1 MPPKST
7 NKNSV
12 GRAKAAQTQ
21 KTAGSRTV
29 APRTSQKS
37 SVNTSA
43 NKDVNPLDPMR
54 GRPGVLPAPVIKLP
68 VAGSR
73 VSQQFGNVPSNQS
86 ISYASKT
93 NLGTDFAAP
102 EGSNITS
109 IVDGEIVGIN
119 PNSGA
124 WGNQLIVRNSKGVEQ
139 AYNHMSGYGD
149 VKVGQKVKAGDVL
162 GQVGRTGQT
171 TGAHLDLETTV
182 NGTSVPLDKAFLG
195 YRFEGFGGAEKG
207 VAGAQGYNRSQRAF
221 YDTSDLS
228 KSTGSSYAYGSG
240 SGTTS
245 ASGVGTTDASS
256 GSSRSNSFSTGTSTA
271 SGYTG
276 GVGQQ
281 VNLGAL
287 NQSSMRRPR
296 PTRVSGTTPTLLAPV
311 TPTQTSNP
319 GTVTSSKST

>member
-12 GRAKAAQTQ
+12 GRAKAAQ
-21 KTAGSRTV
+21 AASSRTV
-29 APRTSQKS
+29 APRTSQKPS
-37 SVNTSA
+37 ANTSA
-43 NKDVNPLDPMR
+43 NKNVNPLDPMR

-68 VAGSR
+68 VAGSK

-93 NLGTDFAAP
+93 NLGTDFAASA
-102 EGSNITS
+102 GSNIMS
-109 IVDGEIVGIN
+109 IVDGEVVGIN

-124 WGNQLIVRNSKGVEQ
+124 WGNQLIVRDAKGGEQ
-139 AYNHMSGYGD
+139 AYNHMAGYGD

-162 GQVGRTGQT
+162 GQVGSTGQT
-171 TGAHLDLETTV
+171 TGPHLDLETTV
-182 NGTSVPLDKAFLG
+182 NGTSVPLDKAFPG

-207 VAGAQGYNRSQRAF
+207 VEGAQGYNRSQKAF
-221 YDTSDLS
+221 YNTSDLS

-240 SGTTS
+240 TGTPS
-245 ASGVGTTDASS
+245 ASGVGTTNASS
-256 GSSRSNSFSTGTSTA
+256 GGSRSGSFSAGTSA
-271 SGYTG
+271 SSAGFG

-287 NQSSMRRPR
+287 NQSSMRKPR
-296 PTRVSGTTPTLLAPV
+296 STRVSITTPTLLAPI

-319 GTVTSSKST
+319 GTVTTSKSL